1 MVKGNTNGLDVT
13 LKCISMMLRKA
24 IVVLAE
30 DYLWF
35 THKHEIKDME
45 IVMILRQ
52 DGKFHGLRRKD
63 GKILECNL
71 PYLKDWMESQSN
83 KLDDEPSAENTDQ
96 TENRKHDVDNWSEN
110 TDQTENRKIDV
121 ENDSDNTDMTQ
132 CNVQT
137 DFGNEIHGQG
147 VLHKSDVLETV
158 SHLNVKDITS
168 GDSEVLV
175 PSSNAEIVGR
185 SNIPCNVS
193 DTTFDKSVK
202 TVESLQMS
210 LDEQTSAQ
218 CTSDSTELKDRVV
231 QSGSVNGINE
241 KENCESDQNR
251 NDSKEMSQVTG
262 EMMLPINPDVT
273 ENQSTMEVSTHSMGT
288 DKSSYKEC
296 DCDCSI

>member
-1 MVKGNTNGLDVT
+1 M
-13 LKCISMMLRKA
+13 
-24 IVVLAE
+24 
-30 DYLWF
+30 
-35 THKHEIKDME
+35 
-45 IVMILRQ
+45 
-52 DGKFHGLRRKD
+52 
-63 GKILECNL
+63 
-71 PYLKDWMESQSN
+71 
-83 KLDDEPSAENTDQ
+83 
-96 TENRKHDVDNWSEN
+96 
-110 TDQTENRKIDV
+110 
-121 ENDSDNTDMTQ
+121 
-132 CNVQT
+132 
-137 DFGNEIHGQG
+137 
-147 VLHKSDVLETV
+147 LETV

-175 PSSNAEIVGR
+175 PSSNAEIAGR

-193 DTTFDKSVK
+193 DTTFDESVK

-218 CTSDSTELKDRVV
+218 CTSDSMELKDRVV

-288 DKSSYKEC
+288 DKSSYKES
-296 DCDCSI
+296 DCGTSESRETNISLQYLTDEGINNLIYTKYISMIRVTESPYFLDIKFGAY